1 MIRAKQNQN
10 RRTIK
15 SGYGHKNPWDPSEK
29 VREIWWA
36 LGSIYRKGKV
46 WVWTLEWNRD
56 GVMHI
61 VKVMM
66 MMVMMMNRW
75 EKDEITVTWTHH
87 RGEVLWDVHS
97 RDEVI

>member
-1 MIRAKQNQN
+1 
-10 RRTIK
+10 
-15 SGYGHKNPWDPSEK
+15 
-29 VREIWWA
+29 
-36 LGSIYRKGKV
+36 
-46 WVWTLEWNRD
+46 
-56 GVMHI
+56 MHI

-66 MMVMMMNRW
+66 MIVMMMNRR